1 MGKKKDTT
9 DKINENGRIPAFD
22 FDFDKE
28 YDLLKQENNNH
39 TRHKI
44 NVTVQSNDEYNG
56 YNPIENPSRFFDFN
70 ILKNNFG
77 FKFVMDNQDVFND
90 DCAYFTRNSDYLLF
104 NEQNFFIWVPN
115 DSNMHQ
121 SEILRV
127 YLQRKTDKLMIPVL
141 ITKNTLFRNLTEYNI
156 SNATAIELSCFLS
169 YHYQTIRDI
178 LNGRKIRLWK
188 LNNLIPMNKLI
199 EETGYPRCILVD
211 EDRDTVHSSI
221 IKVQNNLQITNSDF
235 WATLTIDGTFK
246 HDRNSDNKFNTT
258 DRMLL
263 IKFVENNYEL
273 INKLY
278 KGIIKKDKFML
289 SYVKVDSH
297 GNPVR
302 KENSINYDDLYN
314 IQYIIDDMIICSSKK
329 TRLMNIIKDD
339 KFIYDD
345 WKDNIEYDN
354 IHQTLTLYTDNWQ
367 TVETIKLKK
376 K

>member
-1 MGKKKDTT
+1 MVEMK
-9 DKINENGRIPAFD
+9 
-22 FDFDKE
+22 
-28 YDLLKQENNNH
+28 
-39 TRHKI
+39 
-44 NVTVQSNDEYNG
+44 TVHSNDEYNS
-56 YNPIENPSRFFDFN
+56 YNPIENPSIFFDFN
-70 ILKNNFG
+70 ILKNNFN

-121 SEILRV
+121 PEILRV
-127 YLQRKTDKLMIPVL
+127 YLQRKSDKLMIPVL
-141 ITKNTLFRNLTEYNI
+141 ITKNTLFRNLSEYNI
-156 SNATAIELSCFLS
+156 SNATAIELSCFLNH
-169 YHYQTIRDI
+169 HYQTIKDI
-178 LNGRKIRLWK
+178 LNGRKIRLWR

-199 EETGYPRCILVD
+199 EETGYPRCIWVD
-211 EDRDTVHSSI
+211 EDRDTGHSSI
-221 IKVQNNLQITNSDF
+221 IKVQNNLQITNYDF

-246 HDRNSDNKFNTT
+246 HDKNSDNKFKAT

-263 IKFVENNYEL
+263 IKFVEHNYEL

-289 SYVKVDSH
+289 SCVKVDSNE
-297 GNPVR
+297 NPVR
-302 KENSINYDDLYN
+302 KENSINYNDLYN